1 MHLSKLNEKFRV
13 FKAGTDC
20 AYKLP
25 LCLKELK
32 QVCSPIFTFLP
43 SHVSN
48 ISHSSNEFFKHVG
61 ILYVIPA
68 EDLITVFEQANNESA
83 C

>member
-1 MHLSKLNEKFRV
+1 LNEKLRV
-13 FKAGTDC
+13 FKAGPDG

-25 LCLKELK
+25 LSFKGFK
-32 QVCSPIFTFLP
+32 QVCSPMFTFLP

-48 ISHSSNEFFKHVG
+48 ISYSSNEFFKHVAKVYD
-61 ILYVIPA
+61 ITA
-68 EDLITVFEQANNESA
+68 EDPITVFEQANNASA